1 MKGGVRERAKGKYS
15 YYFKYKDEYGK
26 WKTKEKGG
34 FTSKKEAQSALR
46 KAITEFE
53 EEGFVANKTTY
64 TLNQF
69 IEYWFENVASIK
81 LKPSTQRAYRSIIN
95 NHIINDIGHLKLDA
109 VTPAILQKF
118 FSEKTREHSDAIIV
132 GIKKI
137 LNPTFK
143 FALKQKL
150 IKYNPMMSI
159 EGIASSVKSPKKQ
172 FLSFEEIENTLKSIS
187 NTPYYLPARIAV
199 NTGLRRGEILGL
211 TWNDIDFDSQ
221 IIDVNKQLIY
231 THEGLILSATKTKT
245 SNRKIRITATFAEE
259 LKIAKKEFYERKE
272 YYAGNFYQECDF
284 VCCHKDGAPLHP
296 CAMTTFFNRTAKKLN
311 IDFTFHGLRHAHAS
325 FLLEADVNIKVI
337 QERLGHSGIQTTLD
351 VYSHISESLESES
364 ITKLENYF
372 ATKK

>member
-1 MKGGVRERAKGKYS
+1 MRERSKGKYS

-95 NHIINDIGHLKLDA
+95 NHIVNDIGHLKLDA
-109 VTPAILQKF
+109 ITPVILQNF
-118 FSEKTREHSDAIIV
+118 FSDKTREHSDAIIV

-137 LNPTFK
+137 LNPTFQ
-143 FALKQKL
+143 FALKQKI
-150 IKYNPMMSI
+150 IKYNPMTSI

-172 FLSFEEIENTLKSIS
+172 FLSLEEIENILQSIS
-187 NTPYYLPARIAV
+187 NTLYYLPARIAV

-211 TWNDIDFDSQ
+211 TWDDIYLDEQ
-221 IIDVNKQLIY
+221 IIDVNKQLVY
-231 THEGLILSATKTKT
+231 THEGLILSTTKTKT
-245 SNRKIRITATFAEE
+245 SNRKIRITPTFAEE
-259 LKIAKKEFYERKE
+259 LKVAKEQFDKRKE
-272 YYAGNFYQECDF
+272 YYSEHFYQEYDF
-284 VCCHKDGAPLHP
+284 VCCYDDGKPLHP

-311 IDFTFHGLRHAHAS
+311 TDFTFHGLRHAHAS

-337 QERLGHSGIQTTLD
+337 QERLGHSEIQTTLD
-351 VYSHISESLESES
+351 IYSHISESLEAES
-364 ITKLENYF
+364 ITKLEKYF